1 MYSGWPSGHGVL
13 EVAESVEVPGP
24 YARFCIW
31 TSEKVP
37 PNRHS
42 GKVVLLPSS
51 GSTQVGTTFGI
62 FFRSLIEVSGKLM
75 GKVALQ
81 SRETLVFS
89 KPAA

>member
-1 MYSGWPSGHGVL
+1 VL
-13 EVAESVEVPGP
+13 EAADSVGVPGL

-37 PNRHS
+37 SNRHS
-42 GKVVLLPSS
+42 GKAVLLPSS
-51 GSTQVGTTFGI
+51 GSTQVRTTFGI
-62 FFRSLIEVSGKLM
+62 FFRSVIEVSGKL
-75 GKVALQ
+75 KVEVALQ